1 MMDRLE
7 SFDNDELMQ
16 FVKEP
21 RIQMLGIGGA
31 GNNILTRL
39 YRRGLEGVQTV
50 AINTDAMHLNEC
62 QAHHKLV
69 LGADSTRGRGAGGN
83 PGVGRMAAEADHERI
98 AKILDDN
105 DLTFVI
111 AGMGGGTGTG
121 AAPVIARQ
129 ARQAGQLVVGVAIMP
144 FEAEGDGKRAAGVD
158 GMRDFK
164 AACNSL
170 IELDNENL
178 NKLAPDYPIKRAFG
192 VMSDLVVDIVQELAQ
207 IVTEPSTINVDFADL
222 KRIIEAGGIAKVLY
236 GESDNSA
243 PGSVLDAVLGN
254 PLLDTRYKG
263 AEAMLLHVTAGS
275 DFSLNNCHEV
285 LAALKFDLSEDVNL
299 IWGLRTDD
307 QLGNRV
313 KVVLLVS
320 AIPNSEEDLDIER
333 FNEAIASPLG
343 DAIPMVG

>member
-1 MMDRLE
+1 
-7 SFDNDELMQ
+7 
-16 FVKEP
+16 
-21 RIQMLGIGGA
+21 
-31 GNNILTRL
+31 
-39 YRRGLEGVQTV
+39 
-50 AINTDAMHLNEC
+50 
-62 QAHHKLV
+62 
-69 LGADSTRGRGAGGN
+69 
-83 PGVGRMAAEADHERI
+83 
-98 AKILDDN
+98 
-105 DLTFVI
+105 
-111 AGMGGGTGTG
+111 
-121 AAPVIARQ
+121 
-129 ARQAGQLVVGVAIMP
+129 
-144 FEAEGDGKRAAGVD
+144 
-158 GMRDFK
+158 
-164 AACNSL
+164 
-170 IELDNENL
+170 
-178 NKLAPDYPIKRAFG
+178 
-192 VMSDLVVDIVQELAQ
+192 MSDLVVDIVQELAQ

-320 AIPNSEEDLDIER
+320 AIPNSEEDLDVER
-333 FNEAIASPLG
+333 FNEVIASPLG